1 MYVILRSK
9 KIGIF
14 KRKKDFTSYIPL
26 CHIHCFESKDEPT
39 QMTSSRLQLYTLLHT
54 RKLYTLNSYA
64 KMFTVEDSIFPNT
77 WIQFS
82 NPKLKLT

>member
-1 MYVILRSK
+1 MSVTSTVLRVRMNPHK
-9 KIGIF
+9 
-14 KRKKDFTSYIPL
+14 L
-26 CHIHCFESKDEPT
+26 
-39 QMTSSRLQLYTLLHT
+39 QSSHLQLYTLLHT